1 MKKRNSKVFVAVTVM
16 AFFLLFSMVAYA
28 ADPRGTIAEIE
39 KRGKLRIAYNCAS
52 EHYQFRD
59 VNNHPVGM
67 AIDLGKMIAANLD
80 VDMEITDMD
89 WSGLIPALLTRKTDF
104 LATTMSTTFSRAQR
118 VLFTKEKWYVTGVS
132 AWARKADGYQNWEQ
146 LNAKKAN
153 IGAVAGTVSAEVAK
167 EYLSGAKLQTYQL
180 DADVWG
186 ALHTKRIDAALNDNV
201 FKRVLEER
209 YPGFQLLTDPR
220 ELIKTDTW
228 AFTIRPDD
236 QFTWHYLNFFLEKA
250 KENGQ
255 LSALGKYWTTGDQ
268 WKKDYLQKG
277 PVSKEREELVHFLG
291 IEDYSPYVG
300 DKYRV
305 KVK

>member
-1 MKKRNSKVFVAVTVM
+1 MKKNRKK
-16 AFFLLFSMVAYA
+16 FLVLTLAISFIFLFSVTSYA
-28 ADPRGTIAEIE
+28 GNPRGTIGDIE
-39 KRGKLRIAYNCAS
+39 KRGKLIIAYNCAS

-67 AIDLGKMIAANLD
+67 AIDLGKMIASNLD
-80 VDMEITDMD
+80 VDIEITDMD
-89 WSGLIPALLTRKTDF
+89 WSGLIPALLTKKTDF

-118 VLFTKEKWYVTGVS
+118 VLFTREKWYVTGVS
-132 AWARKADGYQNWEQ
+132 AWARKADGYQSWEE
-146 LNAKKAN
+146 LNSKKAK

-167 EYLSGAKLQTYQL
+167 EYLSDAKLQTYQL
-180 DADVWG
+180 DADVWE
-186 ALHTKRIDAALNDNV
+186 ALNTKRIDAALNDNV
-201 FKRVLEER
+201 FKKVLEER
-209 YPGFQLLTDPR
+209 YPGFQLLTSPR

-255 LSALGKYWTTGDQ
+255 LAALEKYWTEGDQ
-268 WKKDYLQKG
+268 WKKDYLNKG
-277 PVSKEREELVHFLG
+277 PVSKEREELVRFLG

-300 DKYRV
+300 DKYRL
-305 KVK
+305 KVR

>member
-1 MKKRNSKVFVAVTVM
+1 MEKRSNKAFVSVLAIS
-16 AFFLLFSMVAYA
+16 FLLLFSIVSYA
-28 ADPRGTIAEIE
+28 ADSRGTIAEIE

-80 VDMEITDMD
+80 VDIEMTDMD
-89 WSGLIPALLTRKTDF
+89 WSGLIPALLTKKTDF
-104 LATTMSTTFSRAQR
+104 LATTMSTTFSRAQK

-132 AWARKADGYQNWEQ
+132 AWARKEDGYKSWEE
-146 LNAKKAN
+146 LNAKKAT

-167 EYLSGAKLQTYQL
+167 EYLSDTNLKTFQL
-180 DADVWG
+180 DADVWE
-186 ALHTKRIDAALNDNV
+186 ALNTKRIDAALNDNV
-201 FKRVLEER
+201 FKKVLEER
-209 YPGFQLLTDPR
+209 YPGFQLLTNPR

-228 AFTIRPDD
+228 AFTVRPDD
-236 QFTWHYLNFFLEKA
+236 QFTWHYLNFFLEKT

-255 LSALGKYWTTGDQ
+255 LAALEKYWTEGNQ
-268 WKKDYLQKG
+268 WKKDYLEKG
-277 PVSKEREELVHFLG
+277 PVSQKREEIVRFLG

-300 DKYRV
+300 DKYRL

>member
-1 MKKRNSKVFVAVTVM
+1 MEKRSNKAFVSVLAIS
-16 AFFLLFSMVAYA
+16 FLLLFSIVSYA
-28 ADPRGTIAEIE
+28 ADSRGTIAEIE

-80 VDMEITDMD
+80 VDIEMTDMD
-89 WSGLIPALLTRKTDF
+89 WSGLIPALLTKKTDF
-104 LATTMSTTFSRAQR
+104 LATTMSTTFSRAQK

-132 AWARKADGYQNWEQ
+132 AWVRKEDGYKSWEE
-146 LNAKKAN
+146 LSAKKAT

-167 EYLSGAKLQTYQL
+167 EYLSDTNLKTFQL
-180 DADVWG
+180 DADVWE
-186 ALHTKRIDAALNDNV
+186 ALNTKRIDAALNDNV
-201 FKRVLEER
+201 FKKVLEER
-209 YPGFQLLTDPR
+209 YPGFQLLTNPR

-228 AFTIRPDD
+228 AFTVRPDD
-236 QFTWHYLNFFLEKA
+236 QFTWHYLNFFLEKT

-255 LSALGKYWTTGDQ
+255 LAALEKYWTEGDQ
-268 WKKDYLQKG
+268 WKKDYLEKG
-277 PVSKEREELVHFLG
+277 PVSQKREEIVRFLG

-300 DKYRV
+300 DKYRL